1 MGARY
6 PTHQTVHSGSLN
18 IINQRQSRLQTAF
31 LCPRDLRRTLDG
43 AGILCPME
51 QHGYTADRARYIA
64 RMKRIEGQVR
74 GVERM
79 IEENKY
85 CIDILTQI
93 SAITSALENVGLAL
107 LDEHLKHCVTG
118 AVTGAASDAAPG
130 EHGGTAAVD
139 AKIEEAMQAIKRMVK
154 S

>member
-1 MGARY
+1 MK
-6 PTHQTVHSGSLN
+6 H
-18 IINQRQSRLQTAF
+18 
-31 LCPRDLRRTLDG
+31 
-43 AGILCPME
+43 

-79 IEENKY
+79 IEENQY

-93 SAITSALENVGLAL
+93 SAINSALENVGLAL
-107 LDEHLKHCVTG
+107 LDEHLQHCVAG
-118 AVTGAASDAAPG
+118 AVED
-130 EHGGTAAVD
+130 GGRDAVD